1 VGLKQKGFRGGVQI
15 QLKLLHSDGVRVI
28 RPLVYSARPPPPVA
42 PLIFPVPSSVSYL
55 GPSETHNYLQAPLTY
70 APVNRHISSPL
81 SMNNIML
88 SMQGLDIGSAPP
100 PSLWHQPHSAYTT
113 PARHRTSGSVDQPSM
128 PTPRSTRAR
137 HTRADPL
144 VCNGT
149 VNRPSV

>member
-1 VGLKQKGFRGGVQI
+1 MGLKQKGFRGGVQI
-15 QLKLLHSDGVRVI
+15 QLKLLHSDGERVI
-28 RPLVYSARPPPPVA
+28 RPLVYSARPPPPCA

-55 GPSETHNYLQAPLTY
+55 GPSETHNYSPAPMTY
-70 APVNRHISSPL
+70 SPAYRHISSPS

-88 SMQGLDIGSAPP
+88 SMHGLDIGSVPP
-100 PSLWHQPHSAYTT
+100 PRLSHQPHSANTT
-113 PARHRTSGSVDQPSM
+113 PARHRTSGSGDQPSM
-128 PTPRSTRAR
+128 PAPRSTRAR